1 MRQLLW
7 TRNFTIIT
15 LGTLISA
22 IGGTAMNLALSLVV
36 FDQTASTWLSGIFAA
51 ASLLPGMTL
60 PLFLA
65 PVLDRCN
72 RKRVI
77 VGLDY
82 LMGTLYLVFL
92 LVIRRIGFQYG
103 AYVAFSFAGGCI
115 GAVYSLTYECWYP
128 DLIPRGME
136 QKGYAV
142 SSMIYP
148 LTTTLVTPLAALVY
162 SRWGVEVIFLA
173 EGVLLLTAAS
183 FEACIRWKPAPRE
196 PAARRPVLQRA
207 GQYLHDMTEGFRYL
221 KREAGIRNI
230 YSYMALTNAA
240 GNGSHLMIMAHFQ
253 SSSALTTTMYSLL
266 TSAETI
272 GRAVGAAVHYVF
284 RIPRNQRYRLTVWV
298 YVIYEIC
305 DGTLLFLAY
314 PVMLVLRFLCGFLG
328 VNTATLRSAAV
339 QSYLPPDMR
348 ARVNGLIGVI
358 MSMAVLAVQLLAGA
372 LGELLPYRY
381 VTQLFA
387 GTSFLGILWFI
398 IGHREAVQ
406 KIYEFERENATEG
419 AQ

>member
-103 AYVAFSFAGGCI
+103 AYVAFSFVGGCI

-148 LTTTLVTPLAALVY
+148 LTTTLVTPWAALVY

-196 PAARRPVLQRA
+196 PAVRRPVLQRA

-305 DGTLLFLAY
+305 DGTLLFLVY

-381 VTQLFA
+381 VTLLFA